1 MLNRRGLTP
10 LASSTLVS
18 SSDVLCVA
26 VKWNSF
32 ATQLLC
38 GVWKMWAGII
48 TKPTHFTKH
57 LFVAVCRLVSTF
69 SPSSNRIRLLPS
81 KQVIGGSN
89 PSGETNVLGFCPG
102 EENRVLVPNGDFYT
116 TPKCL
121 KGHLLQSITLP
132 SEMNELV

>member
-1 MLNRRGLTP
+1 MLSLRF
-10 LASSTLVS
+10 S
-18 SSDVLCVA
+18 CVCC
-26 VKWNSF
+26 F
-32 ATQLLC
+32 
-38 GVWKMWAGII
+38 GD
-48 TKPTHFTKH
+48 
-57 LFVAVCRLVSTF
+57 VCRQPSIF

-89 PSGETNVLGFCPG
+89 PSGETNVLGFYPG
-102 EENRVLVPNGDFYT
+102 EENRFLVPNGDFYT